1 MMDTSGAA
9 LSAARRTVVAVEDAQ
24 RPPSRSGG
32 REVRDLS
39 WDEGE
44 RLSEEQQRL
53 HPSIDRIRAWAEQHP
68 DLFAGVWLDNSAF
81 LEGDGPVR
89 IGVGVANRDPGEV
102 APELEALVD
111 DPSRLVL
118 VRKDHPEAD
127 LRAAQQRVVE
137 RWMQSAAADRVTGC
151 GVDVHANRLEVM
163 LPAPDPAFEDE
174 IRAANPGTPTAIVY
188 GYASFR

>member
-1 MMDTSGAA
+1 MG
-9 LSAARRTVVAVEDAQ
+9 
-24 RPPSRSGG
+24 
-32 REVRDLS
+32 DLS

-44 RLSEEQQRL
+44 RLSAEQQGL
-53 HPSIDRIRAWAEQHP
+53 HPSIDRINDWALANPEI
-68 DLFAGVWLDNSAF
+68 FAGVWLDNEGF

-89 IGVGVANRDPGEV
+89 IGVGVATRDPREV
-102 APELEALVD
+102 ASEIEALVD

-137 RWMQSAAADRVTGC
+137 RWMHTAKGRGITGC

-163 LPAPDPAFEDE
+163 LRASDSALEDE

-188 GYASFR
+188 GYASFG